1 MADRVMVS
9 RPTLLKM
16 ERGDPSVSMGTYAT
30 ALFVLGL
37 VDSLGELADIGRDVV
52 GQEFEEAALPKR
64 IHTSPRPRRSDQT

>member
-37 VDSLGELADIGRDVV
+37 IDSLGDLADIGRDLV
-52 GQEFEEAALPKR
+52 GQTLEEEALPER
-64 IHTSPRPRRSDQT
+64 IHMVPRERGRERP